1 MEDLSLHVLDIVQNS
16 IAASARN
23 VLIRVVEYT
32 ELDFLLLEITDDG
45 EGMAWETVR
54 RAPDPFFSTHES
66 KRIGLGIP
74 LLAQATRECDGSLDL
89 LSEKGAGTV
98 IRARFRLSHPDLKP
112 LGDMAATV
120 QTLLAGRPELHI
132 EYEHR
137 RDGQLVSGIEAE
149 SVTGDSRW

>member
-98 IRARFRLSHPDLKP
+98 IRARFRLSHPVLKP

-149 SVTGDSRW
+149 SATGDSRW